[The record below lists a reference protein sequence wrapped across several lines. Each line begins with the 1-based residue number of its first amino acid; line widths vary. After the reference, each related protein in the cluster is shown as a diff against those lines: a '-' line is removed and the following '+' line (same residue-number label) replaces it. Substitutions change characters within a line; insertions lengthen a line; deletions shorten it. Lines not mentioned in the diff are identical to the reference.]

1 MTTFDEELARVQR
14 RAEADL
20 LVRAAE
26 ADGTEA
32 INRALEG
39 AGSAK
44 LLRLRRGL
52 ALLNSIRGP
61 IYISEDPTD
70 LGRLGGGND

>member
-1 MTTFDEELARVQR
+1 M
-14 RAEADL
+14 
-20 LVRAAE
+20 
-26 ADGTEA
+26 
-32 INRALEG
+32 EG

-52 ALLNSIRGP
+52 ALLSSLRGP

-70 LGRLGGGND
+70 IARLAGGVEGKGKGKE